1 MKKSLSKTKTRAA
14 IGLVALALMAL
25 TAAKLRQAYNEIPTY
40 EQFRAGFKLSSS
52 YLYAEDGRLINTT
65 RMGFDKKNLVWTPY
79 DQINPQLIETLIQK
93 EDKRFYSHP
102 GVDIVALAHAVSTNL
117 TGSNERGA
125 STITMQF
132 QKQLLGIKSRSY
144 SGKLKQIFS
153 AILTELKWSKENIL
167 EAYLNTVYLHGEI
180 QGIGTASL
188 VLFNKTPTFLTTDE
202 QLQIL
207 QLIRKPNSLLSQR
220 IKNFETQS
228 VHMADHYHLL
238 KLAKPGFNARSTLD
252 YNLQKTA
259 IESVQRHLKNLT
271 DRNVHDA
278 AVLVLNNKTGEVA
291 AYVGG
296 SGAGLSQTPYVDM
309 VQAPR
314 QIGSTIKP
322 FLYATAFEKN
332 LMTLGSWIEDSPVD
346 IIFENGTYTPKN
358 HDQKFHGWVHP
369 SQALGSSLNV
379 PAVKTVQ
386 LVGVADFWNAL
397 KDSGFKLDH
406 EPDYYGPSLA
416 LGTLDASLWDLTH
429 AFSRFVDEKNQ
440 VFSLKTREKIM
451 WALSQ
456 SQSRSLTFG
465 QDSILAV
472 SQGFAVKTGT
482 SKDMKDNW
490 CVGFNRDYTV
500 GVWVGNSDSSSMQNV
515 LGVSGAAPIWR
526 DMVNALI
533 DNRNHPH
540 TVFLASETEKEFAE
554 QESSS
559 PNPHPLQTN
568 RIVTPGPQA
577 IYAIDPAIPV
587 KFQKIVL
594 EADGPQENLVWKYKG
609 SDLKSRMLPLERGW
623 QKIELYRSG
632 QKVDESTFL
641 VK

>member
-1 MKKSLSKTKTRAA
+1 MAAVSATWLTR
-14 IGLVALALMAL
+14 L
-25 TAAKLRQAYNEIPTY
+25 YSEIPTY
-40 EQFRAGFKLSSS
+40 EDFTKSFKLSNSF
-52 YLYAEDGRLINTT
+52 LYAQDGRLINST
-65 RMGFDKKNLVWTPY
+65 RLNFDRKNLVWTPY
-79 DQINPQLIETLIQK
+79 SQISPQLIETLIQK

-102 GVDIVALAHAVSTNL
+102 GVDVIALGSAILSHATTST
-117 TGSNERGA
+117 ERGA
-125 STITMQF
+125 STITMQL
-132 QKQLLGIKSRSY
+132 QKQVMHIKSRTY
-144 SGKLKQIFS
+144 AGKIKQIAS
-153 AILTELKWSKENIL
+153 AFLTELKWSKENIL
-167 EAYLNTVYLHGEI
+167 EAYLNTVFLHGEI

-188 VLFNKTPTFLTTDE
+188 VLFNKTPTYLSTDE

-220 IKNFETQS
+220 LKNFSAGS
-228 VHMADHYHLL
+228 VRLAEHYHLYRL
-238 KLAKPGFNARSTLD
+238 NRPGFNSQSTLNYD
-252 YNLQKTA
+252 LQKTA
-259 IESVQRHLKNLT
+259 IESVQRHLTSLS

-278 AVLVLNNKTGEVA
+278 AVLILDNRTGGVL
-291 AYVGG
+291 AYVAS
-296 SGAGLSQTPYVDM
+296 SGVNFSSTPYVDM
-309 VQAPR
+309 IQAPR

-379 PAVKTVQ
+379 PAVKTIQ
-386 LVGVADFWNAL
+386 LVGVADFWNSL
-397 KDSGFKLDH
+397 KGIGFKLDH

-429 AFSRFVDEKNQ
+429 AFSRFTDEQNP
-440 VFSLKTREKIM
+440 VFRKSTREKIM
-451 WALSQ
+451 WAISQ

-465 QDSILAV
+465 QDSVLAV
-472 SQGFAVKTGT
+472 PQGFAVKTGT

-490 CVGFNRDYTV
+490 CIGFNRDYTV

-526 DMVNALI
+526 DMVNILLESKGG
-533 DNRNHPH
+533 PH
-540 TVFLASETEKEFAE
+540 TEFLSAETEKEFSAE
-554 QESSS
+554 ESSS
-559 PNPHPLQTN
+559 ANPQPLLVS
-568 RIVTPGPQA
+568 RIITPGAQS

-594 EADGPQENLVWKYKG
+594 EAAGPQENLVWKYKG
-609 SDLKSRMLPLERGW
+609 EDFKSRLLPLERGW

-632 QKVDESTFL
+632 KKVDESTFL